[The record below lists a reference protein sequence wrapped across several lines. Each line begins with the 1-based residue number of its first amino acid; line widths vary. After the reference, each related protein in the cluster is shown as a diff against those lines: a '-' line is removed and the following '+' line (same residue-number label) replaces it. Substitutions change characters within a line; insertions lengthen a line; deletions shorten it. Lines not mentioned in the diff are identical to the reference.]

1 MKKDILLIHLRNQIQ
16 SLPRSTTYVFRLRS
30 YNIVFKKV
38 QALAHSEITPDIID
52 NMDLTDGMKWKL
64 NELIKI
70 KKKPIQ
76 RLEDELQSVIGIG
89 RKLANDL
96 IKMGVSQLNDL
107 KKKKYYDLLPLA
119 SQIDIKYKPI
129 RPIPRHMIVYFE
141 DVLKTIKSIK
151 FPFII
156 VGSYRRGN
164 LSSSDIDV
172 LVREDYISLK
182 KGINDFISTIN
193 NDVKKFITIYPPYA
207 TGPQK
212 ISTIVRLNKYRTNV
226 KVDFFIS
233 PKDELPFAILYSTGS
248 KEFNIRMRQIAKKK
262 GYLLNQKG
270 IFKSGVLVDPSKFK
284 KEQDIFEF
292 LGMDYLHPTKRV

>member
-1 MKKDILLIHLRNQIQ
+1 MKKDILLIHLKNQIR
-16 SLPRSTTYVFRLRS
+16 SLTRNETYVFRLRS

-38 QALAHSEITPDIID
+38 QSLEHDDITSDIIN
-52 NMDLTDGMKWKL
+52 NMDLTDGMKYNL

-70 KKKPIQ
+70 KKKPVHK
-76 RLEDELQSVIGIG
+76 LEDELQSVIGIG
-89 RKLANDL
+89 RKLAQDL
-96 IKMGVSQLNDL
+96 IKMGVSKLADL
-107 KKKKYYDLLPLA
+107 KKKQYYDILPLA
-119 SQIDIKYKPI
+119 AQIDIKYKPI

-141 DVLKTIKSIK
+141 DVLKIIKSIK

-156 VGSYRRGN
+156 VGSYRRGKP
-164 LSSSDIDV
+164 SSSDIDV
-172 LVREDYISLK
+172 LVREDYVRKMSTETL
-182 KGINDFISTIN
+182 ISTIN
-193 NDVKKFITIYPPYA
+193 DDVKNFITIYPPYA

-233 PKDELPFAILYSTGS
+233 PKQELPFAILYSTGS

-270 IFKSGVLVDPSKFK
+270 IYKSGVLIDPSQFK
-284 KEQDIFEF
+284 REQDIFRF
-292 LGMDYLHPTKRV
+292 LDMEYLSPVQRT